1 MQVKLITKEVF
12 NGTLKVCSEVGGEAL
27 FESCFDSVT
36 VTERNKIINKE
47 AKVKRWFAIN
57 DGSRE
62 DAMGIGARKEAKGSK
77 GLSAG
82 VVPVPRTAFEAIEGL
97 FE

>member
-1 MQVKLITKEVF
+1 VF
-12 NGTLKVCSEVGGEAL
+12 NGTLKICSEVGGEAL

-36 VTERNKIINKE
+36 VTKINKIINKE

-62 DAMGIGARKEAKGSK
+62 DARGIGARQEAKGSE

-82 VVPVPRTAFEAIEGL
+82 VVPVPMTVFEAVEGL